1 MEDPPLRAGPLESN
15 PASGEP
21 FEDASGPVSGPQRD
35 RAARARFDP
44 GLFGRDSAG
53 RPVADAL
60 RIRERLEDF
69 RRRSLDEDRQPKVR
83 GGHRGVIGADAVPA
97 SFRNRLEVSK
107 AHSPGILNRAAGR
120 LANRDPA
127 MPHGK
132 GRHPVRSILQFVRHP
147 RFGGADGPSKG
158 ESAEDLALIDRRVPG
173 AALGRDDARLPSEL
187 EAAADLGLDA
197 RPAAKPAGQV
207 FDPE

>member
-21 FEDASGPVSGPQRD
+21 FEDAIGPVSGPQRD

-83 GGHRGVIGADAVPA
+83 GGHRGV
-97 SFRNRLEVSK
+97 S
-107 AHSPGILNRAAGR
+107 
-120 LANRDPA
+120 
-127 MPHGK
+127 
-132 GRHPVRSILQFVRHP
+132 
-147 RFGGADGPSKG
+147 GADGDQPQNQRDRCSIRSSLSKTVG
-158 ESAEDLALIDRRVPG
+158 RG
-173 AALGRDDARLPSEL
+173 AAIRIWNSYSKAIRSLT
-187 EAAADLGLDA
+187 
-197 RPAAKPAGQV
+197 
-207 FDPE
+207 